1 LADEFQI
8 SLHTAL
14 TVVVTTLCIYLAF
27 ILMVRLVGSRALTS
41 TSIFD
46 FACVVA
52 FGSILGRTV
61 LLRDPTLAIGV
72 VALATFLTAQGA
84 MGLARQNRS
93 LDRWLSPA
101 PVLLVSDGALVSAN
115 MRRAHV
121 VEDEVRQAVRRAGAR
136 SLADVRCVVLERN
149 GSISVVRADQPMDP
163 WLLADVDTDGT
174 GRP

>member
-1 LADEFQI
+1 VADEFQI
-8 SLHTAL
+8 SVHTAL
-14 TVVVTTLCIYLAF
+14 TVVVTTLCIYIAF

-46 FACVVA
+46 FACIVA

-61 LLRDPTLAIGV
+61 LLQDPTLAIGV
-72 VALATFLTAQGA
+72 VALATFLAAQGA

-101 PVLLVSDGALVSAN
+101 PVLLPPPPPPREER

-121 VEDEVRQAVRRAGAR
+121 VEDEVRQAVRRAGAC
-136 SLADVRCVVLERN
+136 SLTDVRCVVLERN
-149 GSISVVRADQPMDP
+149 GQISVVRSDRPMDP
-163 WLLADVDTDGT
+163 WLLADVATDGT
-174 GRP
+174 SRP